1 MISDE
6 EKDLYIKSKI
16 KDGNIPP
23 KINDLFENSLKI
35 MSGAASCK
43 AIIHSPL
50 SILHYHLTLSIS
62 TPSLRKSSRK
72 CGRRNYLTVYM
83 FY

>member
-35 MSGAASCK
+35 IEEKGRK
-43 AIIHSPL
+43 IWRKILKIISKNQ
-50 SILHYHLTLSIS
+50 
-62 TPSLRKSSRK
+62 RKREK
-72 CGRRNYLTVYM
+72 L
-83 FY
+83 

>member
-35 MSGAASCK
+35 IEEKGEKNMEENIENNKQEPKKKRKALR
-43 AIIHSPL
+43 AII
-50 SILHYHLTLSIS
+50 
-62 TPSLRKSSRK
+62 
-72 CGRRNYLTVYM
+72 
-83 FY
+83 F